1 MTRRLL
7 GHIVFARP
15 IVLWTNLPLDRR
27 TALPKCIVTLTQYA
41 YNQAHRVIAL
51 ALLADGC
58 LASGP
63 AGTATKVWK
72 RATRRVRGGPQQPFW
87 APGICGSGKVGN
99 DEAVIELPGG
109 LRRLS

>member
-51 ALLADGC
+51 AYWLMDASPPARPGPPLRSGSARLGACEAALDSRFGLQVFADQGR
-58 LASGP
+58 L
-63 AGTATKVWK
+63 GTM
-72 RATRRVRGGPQQPFW
+72 RP
-87 APGICGSGKVGN
+87 
-99 DEAVIELPGG
+99 
-109 LRRLS
+109 LSSCPTG